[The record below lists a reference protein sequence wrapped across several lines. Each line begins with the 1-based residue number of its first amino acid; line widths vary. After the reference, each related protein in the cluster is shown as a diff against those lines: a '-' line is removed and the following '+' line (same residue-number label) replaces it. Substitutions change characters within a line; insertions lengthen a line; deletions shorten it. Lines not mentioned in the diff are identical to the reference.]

1 VIADDEERLWQEDVK
16 WELMIAEGNDML
28 RGDGIKISFDL
39 MLTYHRTNV
48 NCIVV
53 CVF

>member
-16 WELMIAEGNDML
+16 WELIAEGNDML
-28 RGDGIKISFDL
+28 RGDSIKISLDL
-39 MLTYHRTNV
+39 MLPCHRTNV

>member
-1 VIADDEERLWQEDVK
+1 MIADDEERLWQEDVK
-16 WELMIAEGNDML
+16 WELTIAEGTDML
-28 RGDGIKISFDL
+28 RGDSIKISLDL
-39 MLTYHRTNV
+39 MLTVHRTNV